1 MKESSLPNA
10 FFNKLGSRPSL
21 CKVSDSL
28 IVMTTF
34 SPMKL
39 AFDQLQVSKTA
50 GSTSS
55 LFEIIN
61 WNDLVKSDVLRQR
74 DVRSAFFCA

>member
-1 MKESSLPNA
+1 
-10 FFNKLGSRPSL
+10 
-21 CKVSDSL
+21 
-28 IVMTTF
+28 
-34 SPMKL
+34 MKL